1 MVMYIKVMYYLFFFF
16 LSFVMTTLNI
26 GSFNVN
32 GCRCTRKRVALFDYL
47 RLKQADVILLQET
60 HTDQQN
66 QAQWYG
72 DWKGSVV
79 LSHGTNL
86 SAGVAIL
93 FSPHV
98 SIQPDV
104 VEIIPG
110 RILRVDMVFGN
121 TNFSFINVYAPN
133 VGQESISFFKTL
145 SDALLQ
151 CTQGNVVVLGGDFNC
166 TVNSY
171 LDRNHDQVQV
181 QVQVELYCH
190 SAACGDIQWNEM
202 SCLTGPRCYINTDIQ
217 Q

>member
-1 MVMYIKVMYYLFFFF
+1 
-16 LSFVMTTLNI
+16 MTTLNI
-26 GSFNVN
+26 GTFNVN
-32 GCRCTRKRVALFDYL
+32 GCRCTRKRAALFDYL

-93 FSPHV
+93 FSPRV

-133 VGQESISFFKTL
+133 VGQERISFLKHCL
-145 SDALLQ
+145 MLYYSVLREMLLYL
-151 CTQGNVVVLGGDFNC
+151 VEILIVLLIHIWIEIMTN
-166 TVNSY
+166 
-171 LDRNHDQVQV
+171 
-181 QVQVELYCH
+181 
-190 SAACGDIQWNEM
+190 
-202 SCLTGPRCYINTDIQ
+202 LTILLLRV
-217 Q
+217 